1 MLPTSKMGSQDF
13 QDDYETYMVD
23 YDMFEYY
30 DMQNYSENIQSNN
43 YESSEENDDI
53 VDDDE
58 MAYRVAKRIAKQLK
72 YLKNRK

>member
-1 MLPTSKMGSQDF
+1 MGSQDF

>member
-1 MLPTSKMGSQDF
+1 MGSQDF

-43 YESSEENDDI
+43 YESSEEDDDI